1 MTLKL
6 NHSKLIDY
14 VCSQLSEQQ
23 LFSKAHVNLN
33 ESDLNGVSELIESLE
48 SNEFESFNQSNFVDL
63 DKYDDEILGVAA
75 RLKARKPRFVYS
87 TGGCDLQSA
96 AKLVKVD
103 DSVAKLI
110 VEVSVFVEGHL
121 TYVHEDWNWHELTG
135 GRFDST
141 EQAVRYLS
149 QIFNCRIED
158 IPTHLNFTGVDLGF
172 INDMVDLDRG
182 IPSEEEVY
190 EFVETHLNAAKL
202 NQFFITRTLGF
213 EDLTDR
219 SLDYSEKF
227 EVLIDLKDF
236 VE

>member
-1 MTLKL
+1 MKL

-14 VCSQLSEQQ
+14 ICSQLSEQQ
-23 LFSKAHVNLN
+23 LFSKANVSLS
-33 ESDLNGVSELIESLE
+33 ESDLNGVSDLIESLE
-48 SNEFESFNQSNFVDL
+48 SGEFENFNQSNFIDL
-63 DKYDDEILGVAA
+63 DRYDDEILGVAA

-87 TGGCDLQSA
+87 TGGCNLISDSR
-96 AKLVKVD
+96 LVKVD

-172 INDMVDLDRG
+172 MQDMVDLDRG
-182 IPSEEEVY
+182 IPSEEEVF
-190 EFVETHLNAAKL
+190 EFVETHLNTAKL

-219 SLDYSEKF
+219 SLDYSKKF

>member
-1 MTLKL
+1 MKL
-6 NHSKLIDY
+6 NHSKLIDHI
-14 VCSQLSEQQ
+14 CSQLSEQQ
-23 LFSKAHVNLN
+23 LFSKANVSLS

-48 SNEFESFNQSNFVDL
+48 SNEFESFNQSNFIDL
-63 DKYDDEILGVAA
+63 DKYDDEILGVAV

-110 VEVSVFVEGHL
+110 VEMSVFVEGHL

-158 IPTHLNFTGVDLGF
+158 IPTHLNFTGVNFGF

-219 SLDYSEKF
+219 PLEYSKKF
-227 EVLIDLKDF
+227 EILIDLKDF
-236 VE
+236 AE

>member
-1 MTLKL
+1 MKL

-14 VCSQLSEQQ
+14 ICSQLSEQQ
-23 LFSKAHVNLN
+23 LFSKANVSLS
-33 ESDLNGVSELIESLE
+33 ESDLNGVSDLIESLE
-48 SNEFESFNQSNFVDL
+48 SGEFENFNQSNFIDL
-63 DKYDDEILGVAA
+63 DRYDDEILGVAV

-172 INDMVDLDRG
+172 MQDMVDLDRG
-182 IPSEEEVY
+182 IPSEEEVF
-190 EFVETHLNAAKL
+190 EFVETHLNTAKL

-219 SLDYSEKF
+219 SLDYSKKF

>member
-48 SNEFESFNQSNFVDL
+48 SNEFESFNQSNFIDL

-158 IPTHLNFTGVDLGF
+158 IPTHLNFTGVNFGF

-219 SLDYSEKF
+219 PLEYSKKF
-227 EVLIDLKDF
+227 EILIDLKDF
-236 VE
+236 AE

>member
-63 DKYDDEILGVAA
+63 DKYADEILGVAA

-87 TGGCDLQSA
+87 AGGCDLQSA

-158 IPTHLNFTGVDLGF
+158 IPTHLNFTGVNFGF
-172 INDMVDLDRG
+172 INDMIDLDRG

-219 SLDYSEKF
+219 SLDYSKKF

-236 VE
+236 IE

>member
-33 ESDLNGVSELIESLE
+33 ESDLNGVLELIESLE
-48 SNEFESFNQSNFVDL
+48 SNEFESFNQSNFIDL

-158 IPTHLNFTGVDLGF
+158 IPTHLNFTGVNFGF

-219 SLDYSEKF
+219 PLEYSKKF
-227 EVLIDLKDF
+227 EILIDLKDF
-236 VE
+236 AE

>member
-1 MTLKL
+1 MKL

-14 VCSQLSEQQ
+14 ICSQLSERQ
-23 LFSKAHVNLN
+23 LFSKANVSLS
-33 ESDLNGVSELIESLE
+33 ESDLNGVSDLIESLE
-48 SNEFESFNQSNFVDL
+48 SGEFENFNQSNFIDL
-63 DKYDDEILGVAA
+63 DRYDDEILGVAA

-87 TGGCDLQSA
+87 AGGCNLRSDSR
-96 AKLVKVD
+96 LVKVD

-110 VEVSVFVEGHL
+110 VDVSAFIYGHL
-121 TYVHEDWNWHELTG
+121 TYVHEDWNWHELTS
-135 GRFDST
+135 GRFESV

-172 INDMVDLDRG
+172 MQDMVDLDRG

-202 NQFFITRTLGF
+202 NQFFITITLGF

-219 SLDYSEKF
+219 PLDYSKKF

>member
-14 VCSQLSEQQ
+14 VCSQLSDQQ

-48 SNEFESFNQSNFVDL
+48 SNEFESFNQSNFIDL
-63 DKYDDEILGVAA
+63 DKYDDEILGVAV
-75 RLKARKPRFVYS
+75 RLKSRKPRFVYS

-158 IPTHLNFTGVDLGF
+158 IPTHLNFTGVNFGF

-219 SLDYSEKF
+219 SLDYSKKF

>member
-6 NHSKLIDY
+6 NHSKLIDC

-48 SNEFESFNQSNFVDL
+48 SNEFESFNQSNFIDL
-63 DKYDDEILGVAA
+63 DKYDDEILGVAV

-141 EQAVRYLS
+141 EQSVRYLS

-158 IPTHLNFTGVDLGF
+158 IPTHLNFTGVNFGF

-219 SLDYSEKF
+219 SLDYSKKF

>member
-14 VCSQLSEQQ
+14 VCSQLSGQQ

-48 SNEFESFNQSNFVDL
+48 SNEFESFNQSNFIDL
-63 DKYDDEILGVAA
+63 DKYDDEILGVAV

-141 EQAVRYLS
+141 EQAIRYLS

-158 IPTHLNFTGVDLGF
+158 IPTHLNFTGVNFGF

-190 EFVETHLNAAKL
+190 EFVETHLNAARL

-219 SLDYSEKF
+219 SLDYSKKF

>member
-1 MTLKL
+1 MKL

-14 VCSQLSEQQ
+14 ICSQLSEQQ
-23 LFSKAHVNLN
+23 LFSKANVSLS
-33 ESDLNGVSELIESLE
+33 ESDLNGVSDLIESLE
-48 SNEFESFNQSNFVDL
+48 SGEFENFNQSNFIDL
-63 DKYDDEILGVAA
+63 DRYDDEILGVAA

-172 INDMVDLDRG
+172 MQDMIDLDRG

-219 SLDYSEKF
+219 SLDYSKKF

>member
-23 LFSKAHVNLN
+23 LFSKAHVNLI

-63 DKYDDEILGVAA
+63 DKYDDEILGVAV

-103 DSVAKLI
+103 DSVANLI

-158 IPTHLNFTGVDLGF
+158 IPTHLNFTGVNFGF

-219 SLDYSEKF
+219 SLDYSKKF

>member
-1 MTLKL
+1 MKL

-14 VCSQLSEQQ
+14 ICSQLSEQQ
-23 LFSKAHVNLN
+23 LFSKANVSLS
-33 ESDLNGVSELIESLE
+33 ESDLNGVSDLIESLE
-48 SNEFESFNQSNFVDL
+48 SGEFENFNQSNFIDL
-63 DKYDDEILGVAA
+63 DRYDDEILGVAV

-172 INDMVDLDRG
+172 MQDMVDLDRG
-182 IPSEEEVY
+182 IPSEEEVF
-190 EFVETHLNAAKL
+190 EFVETHLNTAKL

-219 SLDYSEKF
+219 PLDYSKKF

>member
-1 MTLKL
+1 MKL

-14 VCSQLSEQQ
+14 ICSQLSEQQ
-23 LFSKAHVNLN
+23 LFSKANVSLS
-33 ESDLNGVSELIESLE
+33 ESDLNGVSDLIESLE
-48 SNEFESFNQSNFVDL
+48 SGEFENFNQSNFVDL
-63 DKYDDEILGVAA
+63 DKYDDEILGVAV

-121 TYVHEDWNWHELTG
+121 TYVHEDWNWRELTG

-172 INDMVDLDRG
+172 MQDMVDLDRG

-202 NQFFITRTLGF
+202 NQFFITGTLGF

-219 SLDYSEKF
+219 SLDYSKKF

>member
-1 MTLKL
+1 MKL

-14 VCSQLSEQQ
+14 ICSQLSEQQ
-23 LFSKAHVNLN
+23 LFSKANVSLS
-33 ESDLNGVSELIESLE
+33 ESDLNGVSDLIESLE
-48 SNEFESFNQSNFVDL
+48 SGEFENFNQSNFVDL
-63 DKYDDEILGVAA
+63 DKYDDEILGVAV

-141 EQAVRYLS
+141 EQSVRYLS

-172 INDMVDLDRG
+172 MQDMVDLDRG
-182 IPSEEEVY
+182 IPSEEEVF
-190 EFVETHLNAAKL
+190 EFVETHLNTAKL

-219 SLDYSEKF
+219 SLDYSKKF

>member
-1 MTLKL
+1 MKL

-14 VCSQLSEQQ
+14 ICSQLSERQ

-48 SNEFESFNQSNFVDL
+48 SNEFESFNQSNFIDL
-63 DKYDDEILGVAA
+63 DKYDDEILGVSA
-75 RLKARKPRFVYS
+75 RLKAGKDRFIYS
-87 TGGCDLQSA
+87 TGECDLRSDA
-96 AKLVKVD
+96 RLVKVD
-103 DSVAKLI
+103 ESVAKLI
-110 VEVSVFVEGHL
+110 VDVSSFIYGHL
-121 TYVHEDWNWHELTG
+121 AYVHEDWNWHELTS
-135 GRFDST
+135 GRFESL

-172 INDMVDLDRG
+172 MQDMVDLDRG

-219 SLDYSEKF
+219 PLDYSKKF

-236 VE
+236 AE

>member
-1 MTLKL
+1 MKL

-14 VCSQLSEQQ
+14 ICSQLSEQQ
-23 LFSKAHVNLN
+23 LFSKANVSLS
-33 ESDLNGVSELIESLE
+33 ESDLNGVSDLIESLE
-48 SNEFESFNQSNFVDL
+48 SGEFENFNQSNFIDL
-63 DKYDDEILGVAA
+63 DRYDDEILGVAA

-87 TGGCDLQSA
+87 TGGCNLRSDSR
-96 AKLVKVD
+96 LVKVD

-110 VEVSVFVEGHL
+110 VDVSAFIYGHL
-121 TYVHEDWNWHELTG
+121 TDVHEDWNWHELTS
-135 GRFDST
+135 GRFESV

-172 INDMVDLDRG
+172 MQDMVDLDRG
-182 IPSEEEVY
+182 IPSEEEVF
-190 EFVETHLNAAKL
+190 EFAETHLNAAKL

-219 SLDYSEKF
+219 PLEYSKKF
-227 EVLIDLKDF
+227 EILIDLKDF

>member
-1 MTLKL
+1 MKL

-14 VCSQLSEQQ
+14 ICSQLSEQQ
-23 LFSKAHVNLN
+23 LFSKANVSLS
-33 ESDLNGVSELIESLE
+33 ESDLNGVSDLIESLE
-48 SNEFESFNQSNFVDL
+48 SGEFENFNQSNFVDL

-158 IPTHLNFTGVDLGF
+158 IPTHLNFTGVNFGF

-219 SLDYSEKF
+219 SLDYSKKF